1 MSAKNYWIPFDWARE
16 SLNVSRTTIR
26 DIFQAWGLVV
36 LQGMSSFLDAVR
48 NCWDNTCHE

>member
-36 LQGMSSFLDAVR
+36 LQGYNVFIPRRGKELLGQYVP
-48 NCWDNTCHE
+48 